1 MPPLVDSLAL
11 SRLAGTP
18 LRIRP
23 KPAQVIEVGT
33 QAINRFA
40 CIGGACEDTCCRDL
54 GVAVDPENAKQIR
67 AAGASSKGDARTV
80 RLVVLDA
87 VHVEDTPQHII
98 RFDESGACPALDSDG
113 LCGVH
118 LHQGEAALSTA
129 CAIFPRSSLLIHDGN
144 SDNDQ
149 LEVTGSL
156 ACPELARLALLA
168 ADGLA
173 QTPSA
178 ARLLSRPYIG
188 KILHT
193 DGRDAFAA
201 PFLQVRGVLIDLLS
215 RTGFPIS
222 SRFAFAAHLAA
233 KVDDFFT
240 RDNAAFSGPG
250 SLFARQRLN
259 AEVTAAT
266 DANLLHSLHQDLTAF
281 PENGG
286 EAVMAT
292 TALMLAERRR
302 LPHAKRFAQL
312 VEACFRSLQA
322 EVFGQAL
329 GDVDPNQTVSP
340 AQLFAVYRRRKEF
353 VDRRVHGLVDDIVGR
368 YAVHYLLRHPYTD
381 APSLLNYLGR
391 LGLALAAVRLLLAG
405 SPSIQSCLAAAPNPS
420 ADAGVI
426 ADAAVEVVQILTK
439 AVTHHWAFL
448 ETIHRA
454 RAEAGAMTFGQ
465 LVLFA
470 KFV

>member
-1 MPPLVDSLAL
+1 MPPLLDSPSLTKL
-11 SRLAGTP
+11 TGSP

-23 KPAQVIEVGT
+23 KPTRITEVGT
-33 QAINRFA
+33 QAMNRFA
-40 CIGGACEDTCCRDL
+40 CIGGKCEDTCCRDL
-54 GVAVDPENAKQIR
+54 GVAVDPESARQIR
-67 AAGASSKGDARTV
+67 AAEASNKGDASTV
-80 RLVVLDA
+80 RLVVLET
-87 VHVEDTPQHII
+87 VHAEDTPQHIL
-98 RFDESGACPALDSDG
+98 RFDESGACPALESDG
-113 LCGVH
+113 RCGVH
-118 LHQGEAALSTA
+118 RRQGEAALATA
-129 CAIFPRSSLLIHDGN
+129 CAIFPRSSLVIRDGH

-156 ACPELARLALLA
+156 ACPELARLTLLA

-178 ARLLSRPYIG
+178 TRLLSRPYLG
-188 KILHT
+188 KIINI
-193 DGRDAFAA
+193 DGHDAFAA
-201 PFLQVRGVLIDLLS
+201 PFLRVRGVLVDLFS
-215 RTGFPIS
+215 RTAFPLS

-233 KVDDFFT
+233 QVDDFFS
-240 RDNAAFSGPG
+240 RDSTAFSGPG
-250 SLFARQRLN
+250 SLFAQQRLN
-259 AEVTAAT
+259 AELSGAT
-266 DANLLHSLHQDLTAF
+266 DANLHHRLHQDLAAF
-281 PENGG
+281 PERGG

-302 LPHAKRFAQL
+302 LPHAQRYAQM

-322 EVFGQAL
+322 EVFGQAASE
-329 GDVDPNQTVSP
+329 VDPNQTVSP
-340 AQLFAVYRRRKEF
+340 AQLFEVYRRRKEL
-353 VDRRVHGLVDDIVGR
+353 VAQRVHGLLDDILGR

-391 LGLALAAVRLLLAG
+391 LGLALAALRLLLAG
-405 SPSIQSCLAAAPNPS
+405 SPRIQSCLAAAPHPS
-420 ADAGVI
+420 VDAGLV

-470 KFV
+470 KFL